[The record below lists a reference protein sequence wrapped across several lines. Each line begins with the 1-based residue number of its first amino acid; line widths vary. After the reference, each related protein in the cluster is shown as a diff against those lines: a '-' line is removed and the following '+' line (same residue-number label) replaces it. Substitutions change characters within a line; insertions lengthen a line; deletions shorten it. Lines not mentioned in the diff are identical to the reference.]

1 MKKIKKTLKEK
12 KSILWIIVFTLL
24 LLFIGAPLFNATATN
39 KWSFHFINENNYDAW
54 IGYYGSILGGAL
66 TLGGVW
72 WTIKDQEMQRIK
84 NLSIQYRPLLKES
97 YYEKKELNIG
107 ENYRGLLWIVD
118 CENTSSDMS
127 DLTIFGIIELK
138 NIGSGTAKNITMHI
152 KGYKNMTNSNL
163 ILLNHATIEKELPK
177 ESDMNIIL
185 AYNKTRLKNIKFE
198 NEKFLIGFEISY
210 QNEINNEKYVL
221 SRTYEFIFQ
230 SWSDSNDETENKIN
244 VSLLH
249 IFYYLENNLASIIE
263 E

>member
-24 LLFIGAPLFNATATN
+24 LLFIGAPLFNAIATN

-118 CENTSSDMS
+118 NRIKKYWLRDRKKHHNAYQRLQKYDKFKSYTFKSCNHRERAAQRVGHEYNTC
-127 DLTIFGIIELK
+127 I
-138 NIGSGTAKNITMHI
+138 
-152 KGYKNMTNSNL
+152 
-163 ILLNHATIEKELPK
+163 
-177 ESDMNIIL
+177 
-185 AYNKTRLKNIKFE
+185 
-198 NEKFLIGFEISY
+198 
-210 QNEINNEKYVL
+210 
-221 SRTYEFIFQ
+221 
-230 SWSDSNDETENKIN
+230 
-244 VSLLH
+244 
-249 IFYYLENNLASIIE
+249 
-263 E
+263 